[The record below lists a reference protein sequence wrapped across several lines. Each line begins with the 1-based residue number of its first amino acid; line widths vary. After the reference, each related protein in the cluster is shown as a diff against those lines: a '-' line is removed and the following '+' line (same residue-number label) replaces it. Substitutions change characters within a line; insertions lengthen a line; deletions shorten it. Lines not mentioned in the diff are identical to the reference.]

1 MLKRV
6 SRMLVALGTVAVLLP
21 LSTLA
26 AFGMPAQ
33 QADRPTPIEVP
44 AVIQVPEGNT
54 LVRIGHA
61 VGTQN
66 YVCLPSDS
74 GVKFVL
80 FTPRATLFSDDGQPL
95 ASHYFSPNPS
105 ENDTVRATWA
115 DLWSTAVVWAKAVQT
130 SSDPNFV
137 AAGAIPWVLLQQAGV
152 QGSSDERGGLS
163 ETSYVQRLNTS
174 GGAAPATGCG
184 TAADVGN
191 QAFVPYTADY
201 FFYVADA

>member
-1 MLKRV
+1 MPAAWIAWQHSSACVSVAVKSQFARRAIMLKRV

-33 QADRPTPIEVP
+33 QADRPAPIEVP

-80 FTPRATLFSDDGQPL
+80 F
-95 ASHYFSPNPS
+95 
-105 ENDTVRATWA
+105 
-115 DLWSTAVVWAKAVQT
+115 
-130 SSDPNFV
+130 
-137 AAGAIPWVLLQQAGV
+137 
-152 QGSSDERGGLS
+152 
-163 ETSYVQRLNTS
+163 
-174 GGAAPATGCG
+174 
-184 TAADVGN
+184 
-191 QAFVPYTADY
+191 
-201 FFYVADA
+201 